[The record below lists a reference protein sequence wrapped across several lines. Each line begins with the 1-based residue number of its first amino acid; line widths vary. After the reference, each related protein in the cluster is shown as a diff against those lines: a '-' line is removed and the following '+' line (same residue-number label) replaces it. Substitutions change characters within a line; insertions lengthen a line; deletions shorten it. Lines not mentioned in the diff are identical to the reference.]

1 MAKDRLGS
9 SVDRSIV
16 QNVVSQYDNCL
27 RYDPRVEITQKDGR
41 IAAGKIWQRLA
52 MDITHVGRNRYL
64 SVIDTKSRYSI
75 WIKLNSESGK
85 EVASC
90 LVWWNS

>member
-1 MAKDRLGS
+1 MTKARLGNA
-9 SVDRSIV
+9 VDLSIV
-16 QNVVSQYDNCL
+16 QNVVSQCENCV
-27 RYDPRVEITQKDGR
+27 RYDPKVEKTQKAGR

-52 MDITHVGRNRYL
+52 IDITHVERNRYL

-85 EVASC
+85 EVA
-90 LVWWNS
+90 